1 MTAPN
6 ASVTDSFARALDR
19 FLPVPAPFARYDVRI
34 GAAAQILAA
43 EQDRVAELAARGL
56 PHARGAGDGPL
67 FDYYDLIN
75 LAMFGSRTRQ
85 SIPELALRF
94 LLRFAVTPSAGWYE
108 PRQWLVQVRAP
119 LPPAGTPEAP
129 AGQVTISRP
138 DFAAPGVDYLE
149 AGANQAPAQA
159 PGYQAA
165 VRLTGA
171 EGSIRSALARDCF
184 AELVDAL
191 SSGQVLYQAVAEP
204 LRMNHESAWRLGMAD
219 CVVVG
224 RLLAERLRRAGLRA
238 RARRGYL
245 LGLVGSDH
253 AWCELYEEGRWKP
266 LDVVFAYLA
275 GAGASSRNLEPAPGF
290 AAACCG
296 SRFNRLLPCVSEEAS
311 ALVHL
316 GGDAAPAWALAGVS
330 ARPWGP

>member
-1 MTAPN
+1 MTGQN
-6 ASVTDSFARALDR
+6 ESVADSFTWALDR
-19 FLPVPAPFARYDVRI
+19 FLPVPAPFARYDVTI

-43 EQDRVAELAARGL
+43 DQDRIAELAAGGL
-56 PHARGAGDGPL
+56 PHDRGADAGPL

-94 LLRFAVTPSAGWYE
+94 LLRFAATPSAGWYE

-119 LPPAGTPEAP
+119 LPPPGTPAAP
-129 AGQVTISRP
+129 AGQVAIQRP
-138 DFAAPGVDYLE
+138 DFTAPGVDALE
-149 AGANQAPAQA
+149 LGAGRAPVEA

-165 VRLTGA
+165 VRLTGVA
-171 EGSIRSALARDCF
+171 GSVRSVLARARF
-184 AELVDAL
+184 EELVDAL
-191 SSGQVLYQAVAEP
+191 SSGQVVYQAVAEP
-204 LRMNHESAWRLGMAD
+204 LRMDHEAAWRLGMAD

-224 RLLAERLRRAGLRA
+224 RLLAERLRLAGLRA

-253 AWCELYEEGRWKP
+253 AWCELYEDDRWKP

-275 GAGASSRNLEPAPGF
+275 GAGASSRSLEPAPEF

-316 GGDAAPAWALAGVS
+316 GGEAAPAWALAGVS

>member
-1 MTAPN
+1 MTGPN

-19 FLPVPAPFARYDVRI
+19 FLPVPAPFARYDVGI
-34 GAAAQILAA
+34 DAAAQILAA
-43 EQDRVAELAARGL
+43 DQDRVAELAAHGL
-56 PHARGAGDGPL
+56 RHARGADTGLL

-94 LLRFAVTPSAGWYE
+94 LLRFAATPSAGWYE

-119 LPPAGTPEAP
+119 LPPTGTRTAT
-129 AGQVTISRP
+129 AGQVEIQRP
-138 DFAAPGVDYLE
+138 DFTAPGVDWVELE
-149 AGANQAPAQA
+149 ANQAPTEA

-171 EGSIRSALARDCF
+171 ESSVRSALARVRF
-184 AELVDAL
+184 QELVDAL
-191 SSGQVLYQAVAEP
+191 SSGRVVYQAVAEP
-204 LRMNHESAWRLGMAD
+204 LRMNHESAWQLGMAD

-224 RLLAERLRRAGLRA
+224 RLLAERLRQAGLRA

-253 AWCELYEEGRWKP
+253 AWCELYEDDRWKP

-275 GAGASSRNLEPAPGF
+275 GAGASSRNLEPAPEF

-296 SRFNRLLPCVSEEAS
+296 SRFNRLLPCVGEEAS
-311 ALVHL
+311 ALVQL
-316 GGDAAPAWALAGVS
+316 GGEAAPAWALAGVS